1 MNKIKTDEKLDK
13 KAKETDSILYSTKI
27 FDSNNHEKPTL
38 ILRELELDD
47 NKKTEKAKRIVALIL
62 KYELNGKEE
71 NVVMATSNQFA
82 GRTEKSRV
90 IIQFLEKQF
99 RENFERKEGFESV
112 DKLYQYFAKESVP
125 F

>member
-47 NKKTEKAKRIVALIL
+47 NKKTVATQLTFSTISFTFIIFL
-62 KYELNGKEE
+62 PFKY
-71 NVVMATSNQFA
+71 
-82 GRTEKSRV
+82 
-90 IIQFLEKQF
+90 
-99 RENFERKEGFESV
+99 
-112 DKLYQYFAKESVP
+112 
-125 F
+125 